1 MYLLQRDMVEN
12 LQNQFNYEEGKLIS
26 LLQEDSEYA
35 FQLIYDKHRNRIYKT
50 AIKFL
55 KSPIIAQDVVQDV
68 FLKLWFERASID
80 ASKPLEAWL
89 YTVAKNNILNKLRKI
104 ANDWKAIDNF
114 SSHLLQKEN
123 ESENKIIEGEY
134 KKSLDL
140 ALSSL
145 SDQQKTVF
153 ILSRYEKLTYN
164 EIGQKMN
171 ISPLTV
177 KTHLSRAL
185 YSIRKQF
192 ESSGILFLLI
202 SFLNF

>member
-1 MYLLQRDMVEN
+1 MYLLQRVMEEN
-12 LQNQFNYEEGKLIS
+12 LQNQFYYEEGKLIS

-114 SSHLLQKEN
+114 STHLLVKEN

-153 ILSRYEKLTYN
+153 ILSRYEKLTYQ
-164 EIGQKMN
+164 EIGQKMG

-185 YSIRKQF
+185 HSIRKQF
-192 ESSGILFLLI
+192 ESSGILFLFI
-202 SFLNF
+202 IFFPF

>member
-1 MYLLQRDMVEN
+1 MGDN
-12 LQNQFNYEEGKLIS
+12 TQNQFNYEEGKLIS
-26 LLQEDSEYA
+26 LLHEDSEYA

-104 ANDWKAIDNF
+104 ANDWKAIDQF
-114 SSHLLQKEN
+114 STHLLQKEN
-123 ESENKIIEGEY
+123 TSENKIIEDEY

-153 ILSRYEKLTYN
+153 ILSRYEKLTYQ
-164 EIGQKMN
+164 EIGLKMG

-185 YSIRKQF
+185 HYIRKQF
-192 ESSGILFLLI
+192 ESSGILFLFI
-202 SFLNF
+202 IFFPF

>member
-1 MYLLQRDMVEN
+1 MYLLQRVMEEN
-12 LQNQFNYEEGKLIS
+12 LQNQFYYEEGKLIS

-114 SSHLLQKEN
+114 STHLLVKEN

-192 ESSGILFLLI
+192 ESSGILSLFIIFLI
-202 SFLNF
+202 F